1 MTIDTNDIKAQIRAT
16 KARLRRQLPDYREV
30 FAEVAKEIEAE
41 ANVLASRRERGEE
54 IIPSIPYENVAAG
67 TVSAEAIAD
76 IKARGCAIIRGVFS
90 RQQASIWND
99 ELLNY
104 VVSNQ
109 YVEKAKDKVG
119 LDNYFSRLKSGRPQ
133 IYGIYWSQ
141 PQVQA
146 RQATSMS
153 DTRSWMNSMWKWQ
166 GPNSLYFHADRDCTY
181 ADRIRQREPG
191 DNTLGLSPHVD
202 GGTIERWLDPGYR
215 HVYRHVFS
223 GNWREHDPWSGEGR
237 TETYEIPSPAVCQ
250 MFRTYQGWTAL
261 TPQGPGD
268 GTLRLVP
275 LIRAMIYM
283 LLRAIQDDTPED
295 DFCGAEPG
303 RALVANEQWHAPLL
317 QALTPI
323 PVVQPGDTVWWHPDV
338 IHAVENE
345 HRGTG
350 YSSVIYI
357 GSAPDCE
364 KNRRYLSGQRKA
376 FLDGRSA
383 PDFAAED
390 YEVDFKGRATEIDLS
405 ELGRKQMGFDA
416 W

>member
-1 MTIDTNDIKAQIRAT
+1 MTVDTDDIKGQIRAT

-54 IIPSIPYENVAAG
+54 IIPSVPYEDVEAG

-76 IKARGCAIIRGVFS
+76 IKARGCAVIRGVFS
-90 RQQASIWND
+90 AKQARTWND

-109 YVEKAKDKVG
+109 YVEKAKAKVG

-153 DTRSWMNSMWKWQ
+153 NTRSWINSLWKWQ
-166 GPNSLYFHADRDCTY
+166 SPNGHYFHPDRDCTY

-215 HVYRHVFS
+215 HVYRNVFS

-237 TETYEIPSPAVCQ
+237 TGTYEIPSPAVCQ

-275 LIRAMIYM
+275 LISAMPYM

-317 QALTPI
+317 KALTPI
-323 PVVQPGDTVWWHPDV
+323 PVVQPGETVWWHPDV

-390 YEVDFKGRATEIDLS
+390 YEIDFKGRATESDLS

>member
-1 MTIDTNDIKAQIRAT
+1 MAPDTAELAKQVKNT
-16 KARLRRQLPDYREV
+16 KTFLRSQMPNYREV
-30 FAEVAKEIEAE
+30 FVEVAQAIDSEADQIV
-41 ANVLASRRERGEE
+41 ARRNGGDD
-54 IIPSIPYENVAAG
+54 IVPSVSYSDIAADRVSPQTVAA
-67 TVSAEAIAD
+67 IR
-76 IKARGCAIIRGVFS
+76 KYGCAIVRGVFS
-90 RQQASIWND
+90 REQATSWNQ

-104 VVSNQ
+104 VVTNE
-109 YVEKAKDKVG
+109 YVEKTKAKVG

-133 IYGIYWSQ
+133 IYGIYWSR

-146 RQATSMS
+146 RQAASMS
-153 DTRSWMNSMWKWQ
+153 TTRAWLNNLWDWK
-166 GPNSLYFHADRDCTY
+166 GPSGPYFIPDRDCTY

-202 GGTIERWLDPGYR
+202 GGTVERWLDPGYQ

-223 GNWREHDPWSGEGR
+223 GNWRQHNPWTGEGR
-237 TETYEIPSPAVCQ
+237 TETKEIPSPAVCQ

-261 TPQGPGD
+261 TPQGAGD

-275 LIRAMIYM
+275 MINAMTFM
-283 LLRAIQDDTPED
+283 LLRALQDDTPD
-295 DFCGAEPG
+295 DDLCGAEAG
-303 RALVANEQWHAPLL
+303 RALVANDQWHAPLL
-317 QALTPI
+317 KALTPI
-323 PVVQPGDTVWWHPDV
+323 PLVEPGDTVWWHPDV

-364 KNRRYLSGQRKA
+364 KNRHYLPKQKQA

-383 PDFAAED
+383 PDFAPED
-390 YEVDFKGRATEIDLS
+390 YEVDFKGHATEGDLS
-405 ELGRKQMGFDA
+405 ELGRKQMGFDP